1 MENFINISVM
11 GHDFYKY
18 KYQRII
24 RNKTKVKYQKKQ
36 NPKAKLSKKQNPNA
50 KYQRKES
57 SKPNVKRNKSI

>member
-36 NPKAKLSKKQNPNA
+36 NPNA

>member
-18 KYQRII
+18 KYQKVI

-36 NPKAKLSKKQNPNA
+36 NPNT
-50 KYQRKES
+50 KYQRKKIQSQMLRET
-57 SKPNVKRNKSI
+57 KAYRWTIIKK